1 MYIGL
6 IMTLTIGICCFMA
19 GLWSMYKEA
28 ELEKLEEQAEKDLKE
43 LKERLKVADF
53 MYQHGVIDKAQY
65 ADELNDII
73 KKADDIEEVLNNA

>member
-19 GLWSMYKEA
+19 GLWSMYKQA
-28 ELEKLEEQAEKDLKE
+28 ELEKKEEQAESDLKE

-53 MYQHGVIDKAQY
+53 MYQHGVIDKVQY
-65 ADELNDII
+65 ADELNDIM
-73 KKADDIEEVLNNA
+73 KKADEIEEVVSNA